1 MLSGGGRLLASRT
14 RSRQRALAGD
24 ARAGSW
30 ARGQA
35 RRAQRRYVRTHW
47 RLLGTGALLMLI
59 SPVLAA
65 VLVSNALTRGFLL
78 GTAVAGTVGVL
89 AVWVLQ
95 VTGTAPTMMGDLAEQ
110 WTASELRPLRRA
122 GWRLVNHV
130 RLRPWDIDHVLIGP
144 GGAWAVETKW
154 SAKPWQLTP
163 PEDRVR
169 AAARQARDN
178 ARDLRLWTGFRSAGV
193 SDVHPV
199 VVLWGPGS
207 AQLDVPPEGVDVDGV
222 AVLPGPGLSRWR
234 DRLHRD
240 VLTAEQVD
248 QSWQAL
254 DRQVRSAD
262 DRDRPVPLS
271 LVQVGVAGALA
282 VTAACV
288 SMLTAARLLEVFG
301 SMWVWAPAC
310 LALVVAVQP
319 LRTRERTRL
328 AALGWQAG
336 LVAMVL
342 LVSVL
347 AVWEL
352 LT

>member
-1 MLSGGGRLLASRT
+1 
-14 RSRQRALAGD
+14 
-24 ARAGSW
+24 
-30 ARGQA
+30 
-35 RRAQRRYVRTHW
+35 
-47 RLLGTGALLMLI
+47 
-59 SPVLAA
+59 
-65 VLVSNALTRGFLL
+65 
-78 GTAVAGTVGVL
+78 
-89 AVWVLQ
+89 
-95 VTGTAPTMMGDLAEQ
+95 MMGDLAEQ

-169 AAARQARDN
+169 AAARQALAN
-178 ARDLRLWTGFRSAGV
+178 ARDLRLWTGFRGAGV

-207 AQLDVPPEGVDVDGV
+207 AQLDVPPEGVDVEGV
-222 AVLPGPGLSRWR
+222 AVVPGPVLSRWR
-234 DRLHRD
+234 DQLHRD
-240 VLTAEQVD
+240 VLTTEQVD

-262 DRDRPVPLS
+262 DHDSPVPVS
-271 LVQVGVAGALA
+271 LARVGVAVALA
-282 VTAACV
+282 VTAACLAIV
-288 SMLTAARLLEVFG
+288 AAARLLALLG
-301 SMWVWAPAC
+301 SLWVWAPAC
-310 LALVVAVQP
+310 LALVVAAQP
-319 LRTRERTRL
+319 LRARERTRL
-328 AALGWQAG
+328 TALGWQAG
-336 LVAMVL
+336 LVALVL
-342 LVSVL
+342 LVGIL